1 MVIALSMN
9 DQKGAS
15 SIALAV
21 ATVVAGASLYYLANR
36 DDSSK
41 QKIHGKPTVPYASP
55 GIVESIREFSGEKCP
70 EFMLSLVQEAKQ
82 NGSVDGSYRLPL
94 SVGGLY
100 VIASAKVCRE
110 ILLDPTS
117 DKIPQFYHPYNEVT
131 GTKASIFTSVNSE
144 YQTMVRR
151 VGSAMTGHFQR
162 SLVCIFFFEKTS
174 LRSQPALTITLKL
187 FLLFDC
193 IHPGEKVHSPCFFD

>member
-15 SIALAV
+15 SIAFAV

-36 DDSSK
+36 DDSS
-41 QKIHGKPTVPYASP
+41 QHKIRGKPIVPYASP
-55 GIVESIREFSGEKCP
+55 GILETIREFSGPRCP
-70 EFMLSLVQEAKQ
+70 EFMLDLAQEAKQ
-82 NGSVDGSYRLPL
+82 NGSVDGCYRLPL

-100 VIASAKVCRE
+100 VITSAKVGRE
-110 ILLDPTS
+110 IMVDSTS
-117 DKIPQFYHPYNEVT
+117 DKVPQFYHPYNEVT

-151 VGSAMTGHFQR
+151 VGSATMTGYFQSF
-162 SLVCIFFFEKTS
+162 SLDKKAATETHVETSPCVCVVV
-174 LRSQPALTITLKL
+174 
-187 FLLFDC
+187 FL
-193 IHPGEKVHSPCFFD
+193 PGEEVHSSCLFE